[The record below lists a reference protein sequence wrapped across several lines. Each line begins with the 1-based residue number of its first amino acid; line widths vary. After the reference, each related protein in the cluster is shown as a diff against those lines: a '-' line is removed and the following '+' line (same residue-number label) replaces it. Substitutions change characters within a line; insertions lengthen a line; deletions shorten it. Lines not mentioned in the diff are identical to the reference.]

1 MEYMFMYAS
10 AFSADIS
17 GWDTS
22 LVTYSA
28 NMFQGA
34 RAWLAMYAREDGNTA
49 NLNGPPSAWYD
60 ARTPFDRTGL
70 LSAIDACLAVDPTG
84 VYCCS
89 AGADCGVAGTLE
101 MPYWDVSGITNM
113 AELFY
118 NQRQLNDG
126 SGGTLDS
133 TQFNADISRWDLSSA
148 IGIWGT
154 FRQAKSFNQDI
165 SGWNTGNVKN
175 FANAF
180 EGAEAFNQNI
190 SLWNTG
196 QVTRIEAM
204 FRGAVSFNQDISG
217 WDTSKVAT
225 MQEAF
230 KGATAFDYDITGWD
244 TGLVTN
250 AVNMFSGATAW
261 LATYERKDRTASYDG
276 PPTAWRIPP
285 PPCTC
290 CQEKMISRGFNFGGQ
305 CTPQP

>member
-1 MEYMFMYAS
+1 MIIPRTLGTAS
-10 AFSADIS
+10 VSAMITRLVLVVGVFVLGS
-17 GWDTS
+17 EAAPFTS
-22 LVTYSA
+22 KSDL
-28 NMFQGA
+28 Q
-34 RAWLAMYAREDGNTA
+34 TA
-49 NLNGPPSAWYD
+49 VNN
-60 ARTPFDRTGL
+60 
-70 LSAIDACLAVDPTG
+70 CLTIDPTG
-84 VYCCS
+84 VQCCGLAHDANCS
-89 AGADCGVAGTLE
+89 YPATARCGVAGCDE
-101 MPYWDVSGITNM
+101 MPLWDVSQVTDM
-113 AELFY
+113 FQMFLFA
-118 NQRQLNDG
+118 
-126 SGGTLDS
+126 SE
-133 TQFNADISRWDLSSA
+133 FNADISRWDLSSA
-148 IGIWGT
+148 TGIWAT

-190 SLWNTG
+190 SLWNTAK
-196 QVTRIEAM
+196 VTRIESM

-250 AVNMFSGATAW
+250 AMDMFPGATAW

-290 CQEKMISRGFNFGGQ
+290 CQEKMMSMGFSTGAQ